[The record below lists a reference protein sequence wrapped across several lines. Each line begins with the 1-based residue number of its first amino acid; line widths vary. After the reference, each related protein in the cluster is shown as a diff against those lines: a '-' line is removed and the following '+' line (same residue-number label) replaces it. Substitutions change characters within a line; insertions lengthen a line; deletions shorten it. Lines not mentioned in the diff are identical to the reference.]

1 MIARKMLIALV
12 TLCSLLVPL
21 GVSSA
26 QDMPDFVAQI
36 ETEDVMAHVRALSV
50 AIGARPMGSLAE
62 ALTADYIAAALS
74 DWGYEVTVEEFNAT
88 APAAEEDAPG
98 TAIVS
103 RNVIGVRPG
112 DEQMVVV
119 GAHMDSVTAGTGAG
133 DNASGVAV
141 MLATARALADLD
153 TTHTLVFIAFGA
165 EEGGDP
171 TGAGVYV
178 EGLGDR
184 IGNVIAMLN
193 IDSVGVGTALNV
205 YAGAVITWPE
215 DEDSAPTIEGGPVW
229 VRDLALDLAAEM
241 GLPFD
246 TSPADTW
253 GGFTGDWSDH
263 YAFVLAG
270 VPVAYFEAW
279 QWAGAAD
286 PWWGQETAE
295 GDVLHTDGDVYAAV
309 VPEKVEMTAEVVAA
323 TTYAIATGLAG
334 GE

>member
-1 MIARKMLIALV
+1 MTARKTLSILV
-12 TLCSLLVPL
+12 TLCSLLTPL

-26 QDMPDFVAQI
+26 QEMPDFVAQI
-36 ETEDVMAHVRALSV
+36 ETEDVMAHVRALSE
-50 AIGARPMGSLAE
+50 AIGARPMGSAAEGLA
-62 ALTADYIAAALS
+62 ANYVAAALS
-74 DWGYEVTVEEFNAT
+74 DWGYEVTVEEFDAT
-88 APAAEEDAPG
+88 APAEEEDAPG
-98 TAIVS
+98 TPIVS

-112 DEQMVVV
+112 DDKLVVV
-119 GAHMDSVTAGTGAG
+119 GAHVDSVTAGTGAG

-171 TGAGVYV
+171 PGAEVYV
-178 EGLGDR
+178 EGLGDAASN
-184 IGNVIAMLN
+184 IIAMIN

-215 DEDSAPTIEGGPVW
+215 DESTAPTIEGGPVW

-241 GLPFD
+241 SLPFD

-279 QWAGAAD
+279 QWVGAED
-286 PWWGQETAE
+286 PWRGQETAE
-295 GDVLHTDGDVYAAV
+295 GDVMHSEGDVYAAV

-323 TTYAIATGLAG
+323 TTYAIATGMAG
-334 GE
+334 TQ